1 MGRKLSDMTPEQ
13 RARRR
18 AKMAENGR
26 RHMAKLTEEQK
37 EARRAKER
45 LWRSANAERLK
56 EKRADLRRVRPG
68 RHFRRTA
75 PRTVAERVRA
85 MTWRR
90 GGAGELGE
98 YIDACADH
106 ERWLELID
114 AWRVAEAAEA

>member
-1 MGRKLSDMTPEQ
+1 MGQKLSDKTPEQ
-13 RARRR
+13 RERRR
-18 AKMAENGR
+18 AQLRESGR
-26 RHMAKLTEEQK
+26 RYLANLTPEQREE
-37 EARRAKER
+37 RRAKER
-45 LWRSANAERLK
+45 QWRAANKERIAARK
-56 EKRADLRRVRPG
+56 KRRQAG

-90 GGAGELGE
+90 GGAGERGE

-114 AWRVAEAAEA
+114 AWRVAEAAGA